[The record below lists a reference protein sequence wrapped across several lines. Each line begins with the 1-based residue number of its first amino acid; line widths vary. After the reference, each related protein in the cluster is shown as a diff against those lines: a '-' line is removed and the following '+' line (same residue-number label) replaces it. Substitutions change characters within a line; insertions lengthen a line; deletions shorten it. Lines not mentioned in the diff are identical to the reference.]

1 MRALEIASSP
11 LLFFV
16 WFLFASPEFTVAADR
31 KTYIVHMDKSMM
43 PKAFAT
49 HGHWYSS
56 VINSLR
62 TYGLPRS
69 SVAPMSRPSLL
80 YTYDN
85 AIHGFSA
92 VLSLQQLHNLKNMKG
107 YVSSYPEKLGKFD
120 TTHTIEFL
128 SLNPNSGLWPASQF
142 GKGVIVGMIDSG
154 VWPES
159 QSYNDNG
166 MPEIPARWKGTCQT
180 GPDFNSSLCNRKL
193 IGAQFFSKGAKAA
206 SNSIDDYNSPRDEEG
221 HGTHTST
228 TVAGNYVENVSFF
241 GYASGTA
248 RGVAPRAMLAMY
260 KVSGYSSDILAG
272 MDQAIA
278 DGVDVISISMGI
290 DGVPPYEDPVAIAA
304 FAAME
309 KGVLVSASAGN
320 EGPSFMTLHNGIPW
334 MLTTAAG
341 TIDRQFSAI
350 LTLGNGNYVYGW
362 SLFPLNAWMVDLP
375 IVYNETLSPCNSSEL
390 LSKATGQ
397 LVVCQTDTGRSL
409 ASQIHTISQTQVA
422 GAIFLSNDTTYA
434 EIGDLPIPGV
444 VLNFADAPLLIN
456 YLKSAKDP
464 SASIKFQQ
472 TLLGTNPAPA
482 VAFYSSRGPS
492 PTYPSI
498 LKPDVLAPGS
508 KVLAAWMGNAA
519 TARYGNLY
527 LSSDYNVVSGTS
539 MACPHSSGVAA
550 LLKGAHPD
558 WSPAAIRSAMMTTA
572 NLLDNTLSPIK
583 DNGLYLEQAS
593 PLAMGAGHID
603 PNKALDPGLV
613 YDVGAQ
619 DYVNHLC
626 LMNYTSKQ
634 IAAITRSSNYS
645 CTSPADL
652 NYPSFMIFSDKANSS
667 STSIEFKRTV
677 TNVGDG
683 AATYKVMWTVSNGLS
698 VKVTPDTLVF
708 HDKNEKLS
716 FTVSVETD
724 KMKGQFSYGTL
735 VWEDDGAK
743 HSVRSPILAYKIY

>member
-1 MRALEIASSP
+1 MASFP
-11 LLFFV
+11 LLLFV
-16 WFLFASPEFTVAADR
+16 WFLFASPEFTLAADR
-31 KTYIVHMDKSMM
+31 KTYIVQMDKSMM

-62 TYGLPRS
+62 TSYGLPRS
-69 SVAPMSRPSLL
+69 SVAVSRQVFFTLMIMPSM
-80 YTYDN
+80 DS
-85 AIHGFSA
+85 SA
-92 VLSLQQLHNLKNMKG
+92 GPLSLQEVHNLKNMKG
-107 YVSSYPEKLGKFD
+107 YVSSYP
-120 TTHTIEFL
+120 
-128 SLNPNSGLWPASQF
+128 
-142 GKGVIVGMIDSG
+142 
-154 VWPES
+154 
-159 QSYNDNG
+159 
-166 MPEIPARWKGTCQT
+166 GTLLEVLHLA
-180 GPDFNSSLCNRKL
+180 LC
-193 IGAQFFSKGAKAA
+193 
-206 SNSIDDYNSPRDEEG
+206 
-221 HGTHTST
+221 
-228 TVAGNYVENVSFF
+228 
-241 GYASGTA
+241 
-248 RGVAPRAMLAMY
+248 LAMY
-260 KVSGYSSDILAG
+260 KVSGYTSISLLG

-290 DGVPPYEDPVAIAA
+290 DGFPPYEDPVAIAA

-309 KGVLVSASAGN
+309 KGVLVSASVGN
-320 EGPSFMTLHNGIPW
+320 EGPTFMTLHNGIPW
-334 MLTTAAG
+334 MLTTGAG
-341 TIDRQFSAI
+341 TIDRQFSRNSESRQWQLRI
-350 LTLGNGNYVYGW
+350 WTQVLPVEVFISDVNQLVPDLRISIY
-362 SLFPLNAWMVDLP
+362 SL
-375 IVYNETLSPCNSSEL
+375 YEL
-390 LSKATGQ
+390 LS
-397 LVVCQTDTGRSL
+397 
-409 ASQIHTISQTQVA
+409 
-422 GAIFLSNDTTYA
+422 FLSY
-434 EIGDLPIPGV
+434 
-444 VLNFADAPLLIN
+444 LLITSK
-456 YLKSAKDP
+456 L
-464 SASIKFQQ
+464 FQQ

-498 LKPDVLAPGS
+498 LKPDVLAPAPKFWS
-508 KVLAAWMGNAA
+508 AWMGNAKK
-519 TARYGNLY
+519 R
-527 LSSDYNVVSGTS
+527 
-539 MACPHSSGVAA
+539 
-550 LLKGAHPD
+550 KGAHPD

-683 AATYKVMWTVSNGLS
+683 AATYKVKWTVSNGLS

-743 HSVRSPILAYKIY
+743 HSVRSPVLAYKIY